1 MLHAEI
7 RGRQGDLKE
16 KLNLHVFF
24 IINFNAGLAA
34 SGGVRDIELQN
45 HG

>member
-16 KLNLHVFF
+16 QLYLHVFF
-24 IINFNAGLAA
+24 IINFNSGLATG
-34 SGGVRDIELQN
+34 GGVRDIELQN